1 MVSRAG
7 ISVGSLSSVSG
18 VAGVSRMV
26 LVGVVVFLVFLFRLG
41 HKRSIVVVIV
51 VIVCAVRAARWLVA
65 RRRRGGVSALRRGIV
80 VDAVVIVIVV
90 VVVVVVGVPRGRLG
104 RSRFPRRLVALVLLF
119 LLVFLARHDGRS
131 TNAQQS
137 LEGRR
142 GFVHSLLF
150 FRHYSQMTACFFR
163 VLGFQTHWVKSD
175 LLVGWLVDL
184 LVGWSVTSSCAWIF
198 LFLFCLNRDHPSE

>member
-1 MVSRAG
+1 MVCRAG

-18 VAGVSRMV
+18 IAAVSRMV
-26 LVGVVVFLVFLFRLG
+26 LVGIVVFLVFLFRLG
-41 HKRSIVVVIV
+41 HKRSIVIV
-51 VIVCAVRAARWLVA
+51 VVAAVVVVCAVRAARWLVA

-80 VDAVVIVIVV
+80 VVVVAVAVVAFAIAIVG
-90 VVVVVVGVPRGRLG
+90 GVPRGRLG

-150 FRHYSQMTACFFR
+150 RHYSQMTACFFR

-175 LLVGWLVDL
+175 WLVGWLV
-184 LVGWSVTSSCAWIF
+184 SSCVWIF
-198 LFLFCLNRDHPSE
+198 FYFV